1 LEIQANFSGNSS
13 RLGEEKNMEGL
24 EKFTDY
30 TPEEQEELIAQ
41 SLETNEGRSALAQAM
56 VEPIRRSLEYQA
68 VGRKLLLVDEL
79 PQGALARYER
89 DVAMNAAV
97 VGRRGAVPD
106 QLIEGEEILV
116 PLFEIAT
123 NPQVRLS
130 EIKARRFYIV
140 DRAQI
145 KAKEAIQKDE
155 DTCIFSALLTAVDNF
170 NQQIVINGAGALA
183 PESLNAAFRFI
194 ENHDLVVTKIVM
206 HPSVYADVRMFGKDM
221 YDEATT
227 REILTSGL
235 FGHLWTADI
244 HVSSRMDRNNVLC
257 VASPDTVGAFPV
269 RQDITVLPADDPKKL
284 RLGWVI
290 YEEVGVVVIN
300 SYAISAVDMLAT
312 T

>member
-1 LEIQANFSGNSS
+1 MIDKLNNAQKEAV
-13 RLGEEKNMEGL
+13 
-24 EKFTDY
+24 
-30 TPEEQEELIAQ
+30 IAQ
-41 SLETNEGRSALAQAM
+41 ALNTSEGRVALAQAM

-89 DVAMNAAV
+89 DVASVATIIS
-97 VGRRGAVPD
+97 RRGAVPD
-106 QLIEGEEILV
+106 QIQEGEEILV
-116 PLFEIAT
+116 PTFEIAA

-145 KAKEAIQKDE
+145 KAKEAIQKEE
-155 DTCIFSALLTAVDNF
+155 DQNIFAALIAAADNLGT
-170 NQQIVINGAGALA
+170 QIVTNVGALSPA
-183 PESLNAAFRFI
+183 SLNTAFRFV
-194 ENHDLVVTKIVM
+194 EQHDLVVTKIVM
-206 HPSVYADVRMFGKDM
+206 HPNQYSSVRVFGKDF

-244 HVSSRMDRNNVLC
+244 HVSSKMDPDVVLV
-257 VASPDTVGAFPV
+257 VASPDTVGAFPI

-290 YEEVGVVVIN
+290 YEEVGIVIVN
-300 SYAISAVDMLAT
+300 DYAVAKVEVTSGT
-312 T
+312 